1 MKITKSFKKSLIW
14 GLGLFII
21 VLLIVIYPKI
31 TRFNINPVS
40 NGLSYGQALQKFA
53 VFSYGSNSIN
63 QLRARVDNLTLQS
76 YPGYINDYKRIFCNY
91 SKKWD
96 GGIATVVPKKN
107 NKTYGIIVYLTQSE
121 LEKLDSYEINYKK
134 ELLECIVMGEKKE
147 KEEKII
153 CIVYISNNNTWVQP
167 PSQQYL
173 TAIKVMLEEFHIQ
186 SHIIISGFIDGKL
199 TNLEKWSFN
208 KNINNLNLESLFVLV
223 NSKKEKPWIMPK
235 TLECIIKKLNAINI
249 YNIYDLIKDFDNLN
263 NKLQEKNYNTFSEE
277 TYRLMR
283 SIINLNYSKDN

>member
-1 MKITKSFKKSLIW
+1 METF
-14 GLGLFII
+14 
-21 VLLIVIYPKI
+21 IYPLY
-31 TRFNINPVS
+31 P
-40 NGLSYGQALQKFA
+40 
-53 VFSYGSNSIN
+53 VFSYGSNSIS

-96 GGIATVVPKKN
+96 GGVATLIPKKN
-107 NKTYGIIVYLTQSE
+107 IKTYGIIVYLTQDE

-134 ELLECIVMGEKKE
+134 QLLECILIQKNQ

-153 CIVYISNNNTWVQP
+153 CNVYVSNDNTWVQP

-173 TAIKVMLEEFHIQ
+173 TAIKVMLEEFHRLHGGLAPDAEKLDLLQ
-186 SHIIISGFIDGKL
+186 SDGDCVRLHNQSYIIISGFIDDKL
-199 TNLEKWSFN
+199 KNLEKWSFH

-223 NSKKEKPWIMPK
+223 NAKKEKPWIMPK
-235 TLECIIKKLNAINI
+235 TLGYIIKKLNAINI
-249 YNIYDLIKDFDNLN
+249 YDIYDLIKDFEYLN

-277 TYRLMR
+277 TCRLINYITKLEQKD
-283 SIINLNYSKDN
+283 SNYLII